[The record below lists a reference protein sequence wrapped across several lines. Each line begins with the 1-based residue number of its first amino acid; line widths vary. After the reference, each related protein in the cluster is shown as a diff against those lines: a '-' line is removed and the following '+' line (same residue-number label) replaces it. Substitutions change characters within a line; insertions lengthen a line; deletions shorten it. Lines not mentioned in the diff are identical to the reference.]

1 LNAENHNQSEN
12 EMNWIPLAEAA
23 QFTPY
28 SAEYLS
34 LLARKGRLV
43 AKKVNGVWHTT
54 RAVIN
59 AYLSDQAKR
68 AEVLNRDPNTYKPFL
83 SEPYKGQKIEGEPV
97 DEPQPYQVRFQRTF
111 RDDVMRVRGV
121 SSFVKPENN
130 PVAQPASAM
139 ATPIPVVKKQ
149 PEMAV
154 ENGSIPAA
162 QVVSEP
168 ILAPTVAVSATTVSE
183 EIAPVSRLTKPAVQ
197 GDALFEEFMRKFNA
211 HIDERVD
218 SEHGVFFKIGRF
230 IRRSY
235 RSVFASPGIT
245 AVFVVTMIILVVLPF
260 RFVSGF
266 AERFLDGAVSA
277 MKDAQTVMGF
287 RPGTHAN
294 EILLLGPDGEIS
306 IFGSIETDGQFRS
319 FVEQGIAPITV
330 NSTTKVENLNADY
343 IDGVSAHEFTLAF
356 VTKNGN
362 VTYEPVFLE
371 GNVEVGSTLLVKG
384 ATKLLNHVSV
394 GGDLEV
400 FGDATF
406 QKSLTVK
413 GPAVF
418 KALLSAPEAIF
429 ERLTVKR
436 DSNFGGDATFES
448 DVDIDGSITAS
459 SGRITGSFR
468 VEEGFH
474 AMQDV
479 SLGSEAYTV
488 RITSEEW
495 SVDNDGN
502 AVFNDIIG
510 DTASF
515 TSLSVGGNLAAG
527 TFSATDVSGTSTF
540 AGNVMLSAGLIDDS
554 GSIGIDGYV
563 LQSTGTSTRWVA
575 TSTLGFAGGAGG
587 ITELNGLSSSTQSF
601 ATSSDAN
608 IGLEITSSGSIHT
621 FTPTWSGVLSVAR
634 GGTGSST
641 AEGARTNL
649 GLANS
654 DIRNLFSGSS
664 PITYATS
671 TGIFGFD
678 FATVNT
684 WTATNTFSGVL
695 RAENAVV
702 FSNLGGGILQ
712 TDANGNIST
721 TSISS
726 LTTNTLSSVGN
737 VITSTVNGAAAT
749 TTLVNSVG
757 FSSSANTL
765 TLNVN
770 GVATS
775 TTSIINSHSIAL
787 SSGILSS
794 IINGQ
799 TATSSITTDDL
810 PEGVSNLY
818 FTTERARESFSTS
831 ATGLTYATSTGILSL
846 TSGYIIPLSAST
858 TEWTNFYNTPST
870 RITAGN
876 GLAWTGN
883 SIGIDGPVSVTN
895 GGSGASSLTGIL
907 LGNGTSPFTAT
918 TTLSASYIEDAYVR
932 NTGDTMTGNLVMG
945 GTAANIA
952 LGSNWLSGDGDDEG
966 IFVGALG
973 FVGIGTSSPAYAL
986 DVVQGSNTYGFRT
999 SDGTTEAVIGI
1010 SSTDTALFGTRSA
1023 HDTQFVTDNTVR
1035 VTLTSAGN
1043 FGIGDTSPA
1052 SLFTVG
1058 AGDAFQVSATGT
1070 VVSGTWNG
1078 TDIDISDY
1086 TNLSVGNGITLTG
1099 DILTVTAEGGLAQT
1113 TGGLTTTGVLED
1125 LNTLGASAGD
1135 GQFIVSTGVGAFAYE
1150 SGATART
1157 SLGLGTLATLNTIN
1171 NDNWSG
1177 TVLSVAN
1184 GGTGSSTPEGARF
1197 NLGLGTIA
1205 TLNTVD
1211 ISDNTNL
1218 SVTATGLELSGDAIA
1233 LTSGYVI
1240 PLIASTTEWASTH
1253 ASSSEWTSFYN
1264 TPSTRIT
1271 AGTGLSWSGNTLN
1284 SVWTVSGNDIY
1295 KNNSGSVGIGTTTPS
1310 FPLDVVGTGQVFRS
1324 TQNGGSGQSVFS
1336 LARINH
1342 ASQNNEW
1349 SASISNSGGNLANGS
1364 LSLYP
1369 TTGADI
1375 GLGGSLT
1382 TPYLTIKNGGNVGV
1396 GTTSP
1401 VSKLAVDGVITA
1413 TGGNSTSWN
1422 AKVGGTIAS
1431 NQIAFGT
1438 AANTIGGDSGLTWD
1452 NSAKSFVVSG
1462 ESHNQGQFL
1471 TRLR

>member
-1 LNAENHNQSEN
+1 
-12 EMNWIPLAEAA
+12 MNWIPLAEAA

-406 QKSLTVK
+406 
-413 GPAVF
+413 
-418 KALLSAPEAIF
+418 
-429 ERLTVKR
+429 
-436 DSNFGGDATFES
+436 ES

-563 LQSTGTSTRWVA
+563 LQSTGTSARWVA

-621 FTPTWSGVLSVAR
+621 FTPTWSGVLSAAR

-883 SIGIDGPVSVTN
+883 SIGI
-895 GGSGASSLTGIL
+895 
-907 LGNGTSPFTAT
+907 
-918 TTLSASYIEDAYVR
+918 
-932 NTGDTMTGNLVMG
+932 
-945 GTAANIA
+945 
-952 LGSNWLSGDGDDEG
+952 
-966 IFVGALG
+966 
-973 FVGIGTSSPAYAL
+973 
-986 DVVQGSNTYGFRT
+986 
-999 SDGTTEAVIGI
+999 
-1010 SSTDTALFGTRSA
+1010 
-1023 HDTQFVTDNTVR
+1023 
-1035 VTLTSAGN
+1035 
-1043 FGIGDTSPA
+1043 
-1052 SLFTVG
+1052 
-1058 AGDAFQVSATGT
+1058 
-1070 VVSGTWNG
+1070 
-1078 TDIDISDY
+1078 
-1086 TNLSVGNGITLTG
+1086 
-1099 DILTVTAEGGLAQT
+1099 
-1113 TGGLTTTGVLED
+1113 
-1125 LNTLGASAGD
+1125 
-1135 GQFIVSTGVGAFAYE
+1135 
-1150 SGATART
+1150 
-1157 SLGLGTLATLNTIN
+1157 
-1171 NDNWSG
+1171 
-1177 TVLSVAN
+1177 
-1184 GGTGSSTPEGARF
+1184 
-1197 NLGLGTIA
+1197 
-1205 TLNTVD
+1205 
-1211 ISDNTNL
+1211 
-1218 SVTATGLELSGDAIA
+1218 
-1233 LTSGYVI
+1233 
-1240 PLIASTTEWASTH
+1240 
-1253 ASSSEWTSFYN
+1253 
-1264 TPSTRIT
+1264 
-1271 AGTGLSWSGNTLN
+1271 
-1284 SVWTVSGNDIY
+1284 
-1295 KNNSGSVGIGTTTPS
+1295 
-1310 FPLDVVGTGQVFRS
+1310 
-1324 TQNGGSGQSVFS
+1324 
-1336 LARINH
+1336 
-1342 ASQNNEW
+1342 
-1349 SASISNSGGNLANGS
+1349 
-1364 LSLYP
+1364 
-1369 TTGADI
+1369 
-1375 GLGGSLT
+1375 
-1382 TPYLTIKNGGNVGV
+1382 
-1396 GTTSP
+1396 
-1401 VSKLAVDGVITA
+1401 
-1413 TGGNSTSWN
+1413 
-1422 AKVGGTIAS
+1422 
-1431 NQIAFGT
+1431 
-1438 AANTIGGDSGLTWD
+1438 
-1452 NSAKSFVVSG
+1452 
-1462 ESHNQGQFL
+1462 
-1471 TRLR
+1471 